1 MKKEIP
7 ELSKLELNQKNV
19 MELLFKCKPTANT
32 KNIAKANFYTA
43 QSSKQAPVLPLDKD
57 VIFAHSHL
65 ISYWLGQIQA
75 IHQKRP
81 SMTPGAGIINYQSQ
95 PWTSDNRAL
104 FALYYLGTSAH
115 VMPLFYDG
123 ENGSITEKL
132 NLFYNNLTLQPTF
145 SPNDPNFKIK
155 DAKLALENLGI
166 SIDGQSHVD

>member
-1 MKKEIP
+1 MKKIP
-7 ELSKLELNQKNV
+7 ELSKLELNKKNV
-19 MELLFKCKPTANT
+19 MELLFKCKVTEKT

-65 ISYWLGQIQA
+65 IKYWFGQIQA
-75 IHQKRP
+75 IHQQKP

-95 PWTSDNRAL
+95 PWTSDNKAL

-123 ENGSITEKL
+123 ENGSITEQL
-132 NLFYNNLTLQPTF
+132 NIFYNVLALQPTF
-145 SPNDPNFKIK
+145 SPNDPNFKIQ
-155 DAKLALENLGI
+155 DAKLALKDLGV
-166 SIDGQSHVD
+166 SIDERSHVD